1 MTVGGR
7 TTLSDLARRLAWLA
21 FAALI
26 VLSPFRAVVAEWER
40 PIPQI
45 ATSYTRFGLGW
56 PDVAL
61 LATLALWV
69 VSLALRPRAVAVGP
83 SALSVP
89 VAGLLVV
96 AWLGVPSS
104 VDPSLA
110 AYNAVKLVLVVALGV
125 YVLNELDRIDRL
137 AVPIVIMVAIQ
148 AVVVLGQTVGQ
159 GSVGLSILGEQRL
172 DPARTG
178 ISVVAA
184 VDGTRL
190 LRAYGLSPH
199 PNILG
204 GILAF
209 ALLTLI
215 AALGRTR
222 RERIVRSIVFALGV
236 VALLLTFSRA
246 AWVGFAVGAVVG
258 VAMLAAMRDRAAIR
272 RWAGVTIAGIV
283 LCIPFVLAFAPYLA
297 ARANMSGPVATEVRS
312 LDERLALAAASAD
325 VFVDRPLLGSGLG
338 TLPTALFLDDPTF
351 GWAYQPAHV
360 VALVAAA
367 ETGILGLLC
376 YLVIVIAPWVLLV
389 RDRARWTPWL
399 AGASAAL
406 AAVTTVGL
414 FDYYTW
420 TPSGGRIWAWI
431 ALGAWVAAYR
441 AAMQGRR
448 DA

>member
-1 MTVGGR
+1 VTIVDR
-7 TTLSDLARRLAWLA
+7 TTLSDLADRLAWLS

-26 VLSPFRAVVAEWER
+26 VLSPFRAVVTELER

-45 ATSYTRFGLGW
+45 ASGYTKFVLGW

-69 VSLALRPRAVAVGP
+69 VSLALRPRALVLGP
-83 SALSVP
+83 SVVWVP
-89 VAGLLVV
+89 VAGLLVIS
-96 AWLGVPSS
+96 WLGVPSS
-104 VDPSLA
+104 VDPWLA
-110 AYNAVKLVLVVALGV
+110 AYNAVRLVFVVAVGL
-125 YVLNELDRIDRL
+125 YVVNELERVERL
-137 AVPIVIMVAIQ
+137 AVPIMVMVIIQ
-148 AVVVLGQTVGQ
+148 AVVVLGQTVDQ
-159 GSVGLSILGEQRL
+159 GSVGLSVLGEPRL
-172 DPARTG
+172 DTSWNG
-178 ISVVAA
+178 VSVVAA
-184 VDGTRL
+184 ADGTRL

-204 GILAF
+204 GVLAF

-222 RERIVRSIVFALGV
+222 RELILRSIVFALGV

-246 AWVGFAVGAVVG
+246 AWVGFTVGAVVG
-258 VAMLAAMRDRAAIR
+258 VVMLAVMRDRVAFR
-272 RWAGVTIAGIV
+272 RWLGVTIAGIV
-283 LCIPFVLAFAPYLA
+283 LCIPFVLPFAPYLA
-297 ARANMSGPVATEVRS
+297 ARAHVSGPVATEVRS
-312 LDERLALAAASAD
+312 LDERVALAAASVD
-325 VFVDRPLLGSGLG
+325 VFVDRPLLGAGLG
-338 TLPTALFLDDPTF
+338 TLPTAIFRADPTF

-360 VALVAAA
+360 VAIVAAA

-376 YLVIVIAPWVLLV
+376 YMVIVIAPWVLLI
-389 RDRARWTPWL
+389 RDRARWTPWS

-406 AAVTTVGL
+406 AAVTVVGL

-431 ALGAWVAAYR
+431 ALGAWLAAYR
-441 AAMQGRR
+441 AAMRGRR